1 MEANTINSPLH
12 KRQGQ
17 DKHFKTQSEAFFKFL
32 EQCKA
37 TASMA
42 SEALKIPQKNIC
54 WYKRQ
59 YEKAGKLWEVEIR
72 PCKVTGYKAHY
83 LTTNPRLA
91 ATAKKSNNQ
100 LALFN

>member
-1 MEANTINSPLH
+1 MEGNTINSPLH

-17 DKHFKTQSEAFFKFL
+17 VNHFKTQFEAFCQYL
-32 EQCKA
+32 DYHLA

-42 SEALKIPQKNIC
+42 SKVLNIPQKNLC

-59 YEKAGKLWEVEIR
+59 LEKAGKLWAIELK

-83 LTTNPRLA
+83 LTTNKDLA
-91 ATAKKSNNQ
+91 TSVKNLSNQ
-100 LALFN
+100 LALFE